1 MKVNLIRY
9 TPDAQK
15 LVASSAK
22 LCYSDSSVMEIEE
35 GLTDENVENF
45 IDKLM
50 GLGHMSPVEHISF
63 TFAIEGVSRTLTHQ
77 LVRHRLASYS
87 QKSQRYVRENN
98 YEYIIPPKIKNN
110 PKALEIYERHMK
122 HTIDAYNELT
132 EILIQE
138 EYDKLI
144 ANGIDEKK
152 AKSMSEKAPLKMRD
166 MYFQM
171 QLRLK
176 LS

>member
-1 MKVNLIRY
+1 
-9 TPDAQK
+9 
-15 LVASSAK
+15 
-22 LCYSDSSVMEIEE
+22 
-35 GLTDENVENF
+35 
-45 IDKLM
+45 
-50 GLGHMSPVEHISF
+50 
-63 TFAIEGVSRTLTHQ
+63 
-77 LVRHRLASYS
+77 
-87 QKSQRYVRENN
+87 
-98 YEYIIPPKIKNN
+98 
-110 PKALEIYERHMK
+110 MK

-144 ANGIDEKK
+144 KSGVDEKK
-152 AKSMSEKAPLKMRD
+152 QNQCQKKAPLKMRD